1 MAYLTL
7 GPEFYE
13 KEPKLYDRVLNR
25 VKGHCEKVVNSIHF
39 IKFESNRFGEGEFCI
54 AIIAFTRFHS
64 NPYIKHIVSNRFG
77 KL

>member
-13 KEPKLYDRVLNR
+13 KEPLLYDRVLSR
-25 VKGHCEKVVNSIHF
+25 VKGHCEKVVNSIHV
-39 IKFESNRFGEGEFCI
+39 IKFDSNKFGKSEYCI
-54 AIIAFTRFHS
+54 AVIGFTRFHKA
-64 NPYIKHIVSNRFG
+64 PYVKHIVNNRFG